1 MGCISTQLVIGKYTA
16 ITETGMTFENFKGDL
31 LKMDE
36 ETLNYSFGAFITE
49 VRKENGEEY
58 RGNTLYEIIIAI
70 QHYLRENER

>member
-1 MGCISTQLVIGKYTA
+1 
-16 ITETGMTFENFKGDL
+16 MTFDNFKGDL
-31 LKMDE
+31 LKMDQ

-49 VRKENGEEY
+49 IRKENCEEY